1 MEYHKYEV
9 MYDIIRWSLINLK
22 SVKIN
27 LIFFD
32 VATTWECNR
41 VAKIQNYVWELDR
54 VA

>member
-1 MEYHKYEV
+1 MEFNK
-9 MYDIIRWSLINLK
+9 LK
-22 SVKIN
+22 KCEN
-27 LIFFD
+27 KFNFFD